1 MPEARA
7 TGAARAAGA
16 ARRRTAGVVVGALA
30 LAAAAAV
37 LPAPSGA
44 VAGAAAATGA
54 SSCTVSGATLSWG
67 VKESFRSYI
76 SGSIAKGAWTPEG
89 GATYATP
96 SFGWASG
103 AGQLGDGPAG
113 DVTTGD
119 VPAGDVTTGDVAFV
133 GSVRF
138 TGHQGVLDT
147 TLADPVLRFT
157 SPTSAQL
164 LLDVAGTTQEGVAVS
179 SPDVP
184 FADVDLSA
192 SPVDPGTG
200 ALSFAGA
207 PTTLTAEGAAAFGS
221 YEPGT
226 ALDPLTADV
235 PVACTAPV
243 DAEEAAVTSADEAD
257 ATQTATSA
265 PAAAASASRDA
276 STDAGPTPAALAW
289 SAVAAAAL
297 LGALAWLLV
306 RRRRLAA
313 SSSAAS
319 DDGTGGSS
327 PASSTTAHDEKE
339 TP

>member
-1 MPEARA
+1 VPEARA

-16 ARRRTAGVVVGALA
+16 ARRRTAAVVVGALA

-76 SGSIAKGAWTPEG
+76 SGSIAEGAWTPEG

-96 SFGWASG
+96 SFGWSSG
-103 AGQLGDGPAG
+103 AGELGDPTAG
-113 DVTTGD
+113 
-119 VPAGDVTTGDVAFV
+119 AAGDVAFV

-147 TLADPVLRFT
+147 TIADPVLRFT

-179 SPDVP
+179 SPAVP
-184 FADVDLSA
+184 FADVDLTA
-192 SPVDPGTG
+192 SPVDPATG

>member
-16 ARRRTAGVVVGALA
+16 ARRRTAAVVVGALA

-119 VPAGDVTTGDVAFV
+119 VAFV

-147 TLADPVLRFT
+147 TIADPVLRFT

-184 FADVDLSA
+184 FADVDLTA
-192 SPVDPGTG
+192 SPVDPATG

-265 PAAAASASRDA
+265 PAAAASASGDA

>member
-1 MPEARA
+1 VPE
-7 TGAARAAGA
+7 ARAAGA
-16 ARRRTAGVVVGALA
+16 ARRRTAAVVVGALA

-44 VAGAAAATGA
+44 VAGAAAATRA

-96 SFGWASG
+96 SFGWSAG
-103 AGQLGDGPAG
+103 AGEL
-113 DVTTGD
+113 TGT
-119 VPAGDVTTGDVAFV
+119 ATGDVAFV

-147 TLADPVLRFT
+147 TVADPVLRFT
-157 SPTSAQL
+157 SATSVQL
-164 LLDVAGTTQEGVAVS
+164 LLDVAGTTQEGAAVS

-192 SPVDPGTG
+192 SPVDPATG
-200 ALSFAGA
+200 VLSFAGA

-257 ATQTATSA
+257 ATQTTTSA
-265 PAAAASASRDA
+265 PAAAASSQDA
-276 STDAGPTPAALAW
+276 SSGAGADTGPTPAALAW
-289 SAVAAAAL
+289 SAIAAAAL
-297 LGALAWLLV
+297 LGVLAWLLV
-306 RRRRLAA
+306 RRRRLAV
-313 SSSAAS
+313 
-319 DDGTGGSS
+319 GGSTG
-327 PASSTTAHDEKE
+327 SSTTGTSPSGTSTAAHDDEE

>member
-1 MPEARA
+1 M
-7 TGAARAAGA
+7 
-16 ARRRTAGVVVGALA
+16 
-30 LAAAAAV
+30 
-37 LPAPSGA
+37 
-44 VAGAAAATGA
+44 
-54 SSCTVSGATLSWG
+54 SWG

-96 SFGWASG
+96 SFGWAAG
-103 AGQLGDGPAG
+103 AGQLGDPTAG
-113 DVTTGD
+113 
-119 VPAGDVTTGDVAFV
+119 ATGDVAFV

-147 TLADPVLRFT
+147 TIADPVLRFT
-157 SPTSAQL
+157 SATSAQL

-192 SPVDPGTG
+192 SPVDPSTG

-207 PTTLTAEGAAAFGS
+207 PATLTAEGAAAFGS

-243 DAEEAAVTSADEAD
+243 DAEEAAVASASDPD
-257 ATQTATSA
+257 ASQAATSA
-265 PAAAASASRDA
+265 PAAAGTPDA
-276 STDAGPTPAALAW
+276 GTRADTDAGPTPAALAW

-306 RRRRLAA
+306 RRRRLAVGA
-313 SSSAAS
+313 ST
-319 DDGTGGSS
+319 TGGSTG
-327 PASSTTAHDEKE
+327 SSTTGTSRTGTSHTAHDDEKE

>member
-1 MPEARA
+1 MRE
-7 TGAARAAGA
+7 ARAAGA
-16 ARRRTAGVVVGALA
+16 ARAAHAARAAGASRRRTAAVVVGALA

-54 SSCTVSGATLSWG
+54 SSCTVSGATLTWG

-96 SFGWASG
+96 SFGWSSG
-103 AGQLGDGPAG
+103 AGELGDPTAG
-113 DVTTGD
+113 
-119 VPAGDVTTGDVAFV
+119 ATGDVAFV

-147 TLADPVLRFT
+147 TIADPVLRFT
-157 SPTSAQL
+157 SSTSAQL

-192 SPVDPGTG
+192 SPVDPTSG
-200 ALSFAGA
+200 ALSFAAA

-243 DAEEAAVTSADEAD
+243 DTEEAAVASASDPD
-257 ATQTATSA
+257 ASQTATSA
-265 PAAAASASRDA
+265 PAAAGTPDA
-276 STDAGPTPAALAW
+276 GTRADTDAGPTPAALAW
-289 SAVAAAAL
+289 SAVAAGAL

-306 RRRRLAA
+306 RRRRLAVGA
-313 SSSAAS
+313 ST
-319 DDGTGGSS
+319 TGGSTG
-327 PASSTTAHDEKE
+327 SSTTGTSHTAHDDEKE

>member
-1 MPEARA
+1 MPEAR
-7 TGAARAAGA
+7 AARAAGA
-16 ARRRTAGVVVGALA
+16 ARRRTAAVVVGALA

-44 VAGAAAATGA
+44 VPGAAAATGA

-96 SFGWASG
+96 AFGWSSG
-103 AGQLGDGPAG
+103 AGELGDDAAG
-113 DVTTGD
+113 DV
-119 VPAGDVTTGDVAFV
+119 ATGDVAFT

-147 TLADPVLRFT
+147 TIADPVLRFT
-157 SPTSAQL
+157 SPTTAQL

-184 FADVDLSA
+184 FADVDLTA
-192 SPVDPGTG
+192 SPVDPATG

-207 PTTLTAEGAAAFGS
+207 PATLTAEGAAAFGS

-243 DAEEAAVTSADEAD
+243 DVEEAAVASDADPGAS
-257 ATQTATSA
+257 QTATSA
-265 PAAAASASRDA
+265 PAAASGSEGASASA
-276 STDAGPTPAALAW
+276 DAGPTTAALAW
-289 SAVAAAAL
+289 SAVAAGAL

-306 RRRRLAA
+306 RRRRLAVSA
-313 SSSAAS
+313 S
-319 DDGTGGSS
+319 
-327 PASSTTAHDEKE
+327 PTAHDDEE